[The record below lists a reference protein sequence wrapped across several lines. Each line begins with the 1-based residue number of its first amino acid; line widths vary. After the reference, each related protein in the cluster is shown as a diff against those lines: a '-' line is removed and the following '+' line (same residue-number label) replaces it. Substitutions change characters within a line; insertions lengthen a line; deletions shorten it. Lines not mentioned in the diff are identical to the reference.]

1 MNIDVD
7 KEQQIRERTF
17 LLMVPLFA
25 VAGLL
30 WAVVYYYFGAKH
42 SAIIPGCYSVF
53 AFSSILIYR
62 RYKNFHFFRN
72 THLVLILVLP
82 FLLHLSLG
90 DFISS
95 SAIILWGTLCP
106 LGALAFQNSKAA
118 AYWMSLF
125 ICVVIAAFLLEHK
138 IFPNEI
144 KLPEVLISVFFVL
157 NISCVAFLIFFA
169 LRYFV
174 YQNDLVRK
182 QLKHEQTLLAI
193 EREKSEALLLNI
205 LPPAIAT
212 RLKEGE
218 HVIADEY
225 GEVSVL
231 FADIVGFTNV
241 SQNISPVML
250 VENLNKIFTHFDK
263 LVEQNDVEKI
273 KTIGDAYMVVSG
285 LNAGKQD
292 HTKKM
297 ADLALMMLSDIGRFS
312 LNGKDKCTVRIGI
325 HVGPVIAGVIGS
337 KKFLYDVWGDAV
349 NTAQRMESTCEP
361 GKIQVSEKFYHAIKT
376 EFDCEYRGQSE
387 IKGKG
392 LMDLYFLKARK
403 ELASEKI

>member
-1 MNIDVD
+1 MNINVD
-7 KEQQIRERTF
+7 KEQQISERTF

-53 AFSSILIYR
+53 AFSSMLIFR
-62 RYKNFHFFRN
+62 RYKNFHVFRN
-72 THLVLILVLP
+72 TQLLLILFLP
-82 FLLHLSLG
+82 FLVHLSLG

-95 SAIILWGTLCP
+95 SAIIFWSALCP

-118 AYWMSLF
+118 AYWMFLF
-125 ICVVIAAFLLEHK
+125 LFVVIAAFLLEHK
-138 IFPNEI
+138 IFPNETE
-144 KLPEVLISVFFVL
+144 LPGTLVRVFFVL
-157 NISCVAFLIFFA
+157 NISCVTFLIFFA

-174 YQNDLVRK
+174 NQNDLVKK
-182 QLKHEQTLLAI
+182 QLKHEQTMLAM

-225 GEVSVL
+225 SEVSVL
-231 FADIVGFTNV
+231 FADIVGFTNI

-250 VENLNKIFTHFDK
+250 VENLNNIFTHFDK
-263 LVEQNDVEKI
+263 LVEQNGVEKI
-273 KTIGDAYMVVSG
+273 KTIGDAYMAVSG
-285 LNAGKQD
+285 LNVQGQG
-292 HTKKM
+292 HTKRM
-297 ADLALMMLSDIGRFS
+297 ADLALMMLSDIGKFS

-376 EFDCEYRGQSE
+376 EFDCEYQGQNE

-392 LMDLYFLKARK
+392 LMNLYFLKGRK
-403 ELASEKI
+403 ELA